1 MTFRAKPVVKR
12 DHKPAWETRDR
23 RNHYLNIG
31 FGLVVAIGVAVLLI
45 AAGLNY
51 YDQHLA
57 SVGSVNGRSI
67 SKDALRDR
75 AQVDIWRLDEAKR
88 RISTAVVAG
97 RLSQAQADQQLQ
109 TIEQARTQIV
119 GISLERL
126 IDANLQ
132 AQLAAE
138 EGITV
143 SDDEIDARI
152 IEDATTPEQR
162 HVWAIE
168 VKPVTELGAIEPT
181 AAKKAESKVK
191 AEAALADLN
200 AGKAWED
207 VAMTVST
214 DTATAP
220 QGGELGWLQA
230 DDSRADEA
238 FLKAVFATPAN
249 EPTAIVLGEDGVFRI
264 GRATEITPEKV
275 DTEYQAKI
283 VNDGVSLDLYRTVL
297 AADVL
302 HSKLQDK
309 LVADMTGPG
318 PQRRVS
324 EIYTSQAAPN
334 LEPDAVKSR
343 HILFSPNGDPS
354 SASTLPD
361 GDPGWEIA
369 RARAL
374 ATYGRLAQDPALF
387 DAIAR
392 AESDEA
398 QANGPTGSGGK
409 LPYFDS
415 KSGVDEAFLAAILA
429 PGLEEGQILEPVKS
443 AFGWHVIQV
452 MNRPTDEE
460 RFALLKA
467 EADGGAEFAILARDD
482 STGPTAGT
490 GGDLGWVARGQLD
503 DQLTDAIFATSIG
516 QTSDVITV
524 IDDGTYLFKVFAE
537 EVRTPAGRQLEELT
551 STAFSTWY
559 EAKKA
564 DAEITREG
572 TDQATTI
579 S

>member
-12 DHKPAWETRDR
+12 DHRPAWETRDR

-31 FGLVVAIGVAVLLI
+31 FGIVVIIGVAVLLI

-67 SKDALRDR
+67 SRDALRDR
-75 AQVDIWRLDEAKR
+75 VQVDTWRLDEAKR

-97 RLSQAQADQQLQ
+97 RLTQAQADQQLQ
-109 TIEQARTQIV
+109 TIEQARTQIA

-138 EGITV
+138 EGVTV
-143 SDDEIDARI
+143 APDEIDARF

-168 VKPVTELGAIEPT
+168 VEPVTELGAIEPT
-181 AAKKAESKVK
+181 ADQIAEAKAK

-200 AGKAWED
+200 AGTAWED
-207 VAMTVST
+207 VAKTVST

-220 QGGELGWLQA
+220 LGGEIGWLQA
-230 DDSRADEA
+230 DDSRADEG
-238 FLKAVFATPAN
+238 FLKAVFAAPAN
-249 EPTAIVLGEDGVFRI
+249 EPTAIVLGEDGVFRT

-275 DTEYQAKI
+275 DAQYQVQI

-302 HSKLQDK
+302 HAKLQDK
-309 LVADMTGPG
+309 LVADVTGEG

-334 LEPDAVKSR
+334 LEPDAVKTR

-354 SASTLPD
+354 NAANVPD
-361 GDPGWEIA
+361 GDPAWEIA

-374 ATYGRLAQDPALF
+374 ATYGRLTQDPALF

-392 AESDEA
+392 AESDEE
-398 QANGPTGSGGK
+398 QANGPAGSGGK

-415 KSGVDEAFLAAILA
+415 KSSVDDAFLAAIMV
-429 PGLEEGQILEPVKS
+429 PGLENERILEPVKS
-443 AFGWHVIQV
+443 AFGWHVIQM

-460 RFALLKA
+460 RFAALKA
-467 EADGGAEFAILARDD
+467 EVDGGADFAILARDN

-490 GGDLGWVARGQLD
+490 GGDLGWVAKGQLD
-503 DQLTDAIFATSIG
+503 DQLTDTIFATPIG

-524 IDDGTYLFKVFAE
+524 VNDGTYLFKLLAE

-559 EAKKA
+559 DAKKA
-564 DAEITREG
+564 AAEITREG
-572 TDQATTI
+572 SDAATSI
-579 S
+579 H